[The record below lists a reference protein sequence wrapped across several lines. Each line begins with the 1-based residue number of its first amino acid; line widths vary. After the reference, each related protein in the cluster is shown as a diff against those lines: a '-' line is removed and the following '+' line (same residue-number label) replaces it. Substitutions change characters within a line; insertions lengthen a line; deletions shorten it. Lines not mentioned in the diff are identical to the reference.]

1 MEEPCVFCAIAAGRA
16 PAQMVLEDD
25 ETVAFLDIHPACSG
39 HTLVIPRQHYRNLF
53 DIPAETSAAV
63 MRSAARV
70 ACVLRQVL
78 EPDGMNLF
86 QASERAGFQS
96 VFHFHV
102 HVVPRW
108 HGDGIRPPWRPG
120 HVDGPVLH
128 ALGERLRA
136 AVTADGGMG
145 VKRR

>member
-1 MEEPCVFCAIAAGRA
+1 MDESCVFCSIVAGTA
-16 PAQMVLEDD
+16 PAQLVLEDD
-25 ETVAFLDIHPACSG
+25 ETVAFLDIHPACVG

-53 DIPAETSAAV
+53 DIPAETAAAV
-63 MRSAARV
+63 MRGATRV
-70 ACVLRQVL
+70 GALLRQVL

-102 HVVPRW
+102 HVIPRW

-120 HVDGPVLH
+120 RTDAPVLDE
-128 ALGERLRA
+128 LGERLRA
-136 AVTADGGMG
+136 AAATDGGTE
-145 VKRR
+145 VRTR